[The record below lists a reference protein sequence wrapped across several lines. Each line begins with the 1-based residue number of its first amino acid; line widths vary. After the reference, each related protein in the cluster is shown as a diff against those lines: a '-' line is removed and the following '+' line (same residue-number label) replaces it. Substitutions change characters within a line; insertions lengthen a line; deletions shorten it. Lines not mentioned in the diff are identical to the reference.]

1 MTAMP
6 VAFLSRPNQPPA
18 LALPAL
24 RSARSD
30 LRPRLLV
37 ARPDKTGG
45 MADLRAQLATMGI
58 AARALERGP
67 GDPIVAVWLM
77 APEEYTSVAAWSADL
92 LLLGGG
98 WALLEAMLEVLGRA
112 ARASRRDCV
121 AELAGIR
128 GVWAPAA
135 TAGDPPAP
143 PLAADF
149 ASGGAPFD
157 R

>member
-1 MTAMP
+1 MP

-18 LALPAL
+18 IAVPAL
-24 RSARSD
+24 RNARPD
-30 LRPRLLV
+30 RRPRLLV
-37 ARPDKTGG
+37 ARPDKSGG
-45 MADLRAQLATMGI
+45 MADLRARLATMGI

-98 WALLEAMLEVLGRA
+98 WALLEAILDVLERA
-112 ARASRRDCV
+112 ASASRRDCV

-128 GVWAPAA
+128 GVWAPVTAA
-135 TAGDPPAP
+135 GGPPAP
-143 PLAADF
+143 PLAADR
-149 ASGGAPFD
+149 ARRSAL
-157 R
+157 